1 MEDGDG
7 AQVSRDINKTEVVK
21 DHISHIKYFEFY
33 PDSSESLWR
42 FLNRG
47 TMKTDFCFR
56 TLTTD

>member
-7 AQVSRDINKTEVVK
+7 AQVSIDDSKTEVVK
-21 DHISHIKYFEFY
+21 DLMSHIKYFEFY

-47 TMKTDFCFR
+47 TMKIDFCFR